1 MAHNKDNKPTIPFH
15 FLESGLRDRFLKDLS
30 VDVLL
35 ELLRDT
41 KAGPRVLFSGFRI
54 TSKNYR
60 TPIIQHKLRGQLI
73 QFEGLRVLLC
83 RAWLFAKE
91 PAFESHLD
99 KVFTAH
105 GTPDG
110 ALFQRLEKLHDGTSP
125 LELADTIVESL
136 IWTEISIDDIRILVS
151 VVNSD
156 YPNQEEL
163 AHHVEDTIRASK
175 DEPSRH
181 IERVEDAVAHAERR
195 VTKYRHEMNSLSSE
209 RNEYEDKLRE
219 GEELQHKELL
229 SIQKD
234 IAALLTRED
243 KHAESRAK
251 LETKL
256 QQLEAASKR
265 IAEGKSELIN
275 RQKRTIRKFEYEK
288 DQLQTAINALYQ
300 RERDLK
306 AAVER
311 ATHHHEKAKKNL
323 EKIQYAV
330 SVIAARRVDQKLDT
344 TLSENITKSPAVTS
358 TRKLKEWLSKVRQL
372 VATPIPGQENEIGF
386 MATPVSLAALH
397 HMTLESLESGEK
409 KFGSILRNG
418 QWIDEELALFA
429 RRRSKLLCRHDRRI
443 AAEIAL
449 SGILHSLRVD
459 NADLVD
465 RQLLAFLDVLA
476 ANPTE
481 QVKTTDMAEALQQSL
496 CMCLKQSKRSP
507 IVVSYLSRLSLLC
520 FDQFQTLFDTSNQR
534 NRWQLKQI
542 LTECY
547 GARLD
552 FEERDPSHE
561 ILHLVATEYERRE
574 SAMRSASRRWIAQAS
589 LESIAQNARP
599 FFMASISRLFQL
611 VNNESEIHKATLE
624 QGVSKPL
631 SRALKKRRPA
641 ALENLV
647 ISSVQYMMD
656 LMKVPDWAACTYAW
670 PCAFHLAEI
679 ATTAGVEAKRSFRSI
694 LEVKLEKQ
702 YHPLKSSN
710 RNCPVRLI
718 VSNVG
723 NSDARSV
730 RMLIMTNEP
739 NDQVVISNEEPEFD
753 TIVAETNIVHDFSI
767 SCPSTTDVCEL
778 EYLLQWTDESEF
790 ERSSSGALKILS
802 QRQIDWTKAQ
812 NPYSLKS
819 VRDPERLKGRAD
831 KLDMLRRSWN
841 SMDSYYITGQRRI
854 GKSSVARVYQKE
866 LLKNKKFA
874 AIYLQWGDLATEE
887 LSAICHNIC
896 YEMAELVSERYS
908 PSELE
913 RPTMASFLGNEGFVT
928 TSFFSRLNRLLGD
941 CRLFII
947 VDDFDEL
954 PLRLVASETGD
965 KLFTILRSL
974 MSKDFL
980 ALYLVGGE
988 KVPEILRRQGERL
1001 NIMHR
1006 CDLDYMK
1013 AGEGIRAL
1021 VSEPAKDIL
1030 EFDREAV
1037 DEVVHWS
1044 AGNPYYATLIC
1055 SRLFN
1060 DMARAKDYYVSSR
1073 DVRNTI
1079 STLLEE
1085 DTLSN
1090 YQHFWK
1096 DGVFLPGKL
1105 GNRQQYH
1112 NAKVLIA
1119 LARAESAAETSIS
1132 RAELRQRDD
1141 LGSLGRSDVDY
1152 AIDGLVAR
1160 KVISL
1165 HDDRVTIRVPLFA
1178 KWLSESGARTVEQ
1191 SFAET
1196 GLIEA
1201 ASSYPRGITAGEIV
1215 TVAQDLS
1222 YQTRM
1227 LNEIQVEDWLS
1238 QFGDITGQRIAYRLL
1253 RRLRKSGYF
1262 NVASMFSAFKQLH
1275 QIIISTEASS
1285 RHFAVKSK
1293 RRKATNILLSYL
1305 GQSGK
1310 SGSSCQY
1317 YYRQA
1322 NKIHSGC
1329 ALSPRQLLE
1338 TLSKSDSPQLIVFPD
1353 DILGSGQTCIEMFND
1368 FRDKMSQSKIDARRH
1383 TFYLAAVVAT
1393 EEGQKSVEKAA
1404 GDVLTVR
1411 VWKQLGEGDRAF
1423 STEAKIFDSEEQF
1436 IQARELVEEIGKEL
1450 EPKHPFG
1457 WRDGQ
1462 LLVAFEHGCPN
1473 NTLPIFYKRGRTYRG
1488 KEWRPL
1494 FPR

>member
-1 MAHNKDNKPTIPFH
+1 MAHNKDNKPPIPFH
-15 FLESGLRDRFLKDLS
+15 FLDSDLSDRFLKNLS
-30 VDVLL
+30 VDLLL

-41 KAGPRVLFSGFRI
+41 KVGPRVLFSGFRI

-60 TPIIQHKLRGQLI
+60 TPIIQKKLRGQLI
-73 QFEGLRVLLC
+73 QFKGLRVLLS

-91 PAFESHLD
+91 PTIEPHLD
-99 KVFTAH
+99 KVFTSH
-105 GTPDG
+105 GNPEE
-110 ALFQRLEKLHDGTSP
+110 ALFQRLEKLHDGANP
-125 LELADTIVESL
+125 LTLATTIVESL
-136 IWTEISIDDIRILVS
+136 IWTEVSIDDIRILVS
-151 VVNSD
+151 VMNSD

-163 AHHVEDTIRASK
+163 ATHVEETIRASR
-175 DEPSRH
+175 DDPSRY
-181 IERVEDAVAHAERR
+181 IERSEEAVAQADRR
-195 VTKYRHEMNSLSSE
+195 VTECKNEMSSLSTE
-209 RNEYEDKLRE
+209 RSAYEDKLRE

-229 SIQKD
+229 SIQKEL
-234 IAALLTRED
+234 AALLTLED
-243 KHAESRAK
+243 KQSEARAT
-251 LETKL
+251 LEAQL
-256 QQLEAASKR
+256 QKLEAAAKQT
-265 IAEGKSELIN
+265 ADDKGELTH

-288 DQLQTAINALYQ
+288 DQLQTAINALDQ
-300 RERDLK
+300 REHDLETV
-306 AAVER
+306 VER
-311 ATHHHEKAKKNL
+311 ATHHHEKVKKNL
-323 EKIQYAV
+323 EEIQHAV
-330 SVIAARRVDQKLDT
+330 SVIAAQTKDQKPDKT
-344 TLSENITKSPAVTS
+344 PPRKIPKSLTVTS
-358 TRKLKEWLSKVRQL
+358 TGELRAWLSKVRQL
-372 VATPIPGQENEIGF
+372 VATPIPGQANEIGF
-386 MATPVSLAALH
+386 MATPVSLMALH
-397 HMTLESLESGEK
+397 EMTLESGKENI
-409 KFGSILRNG
+409 GSVLRNG

-429 RRRSKLLCRHDRRI
+429 RHKSKLLCRHDRRN

-465 RQLLAFLDVLA
+465 RQLLTFLDVLA
-476 ANPTE
+476 TNPSE
-481 QVKTTDMAEALQQSL
+481 RVKMTDIVGALQQSL
-496 CMCLKQSKRSP
+496 CTCLDQWKRSP
-507 IVVSYLSRLSLLC
+507 IIASYLSRLSLLC
-520 FDQFQTLFDTSNQR
+520 FDQFQNLFDTSNQR
-534 NRWQLKQI
+534 NRLSLKQI
-542 LTECY
+542 LTECF
-547 GARLD
+547 GSQLD

-599 FFMASISRLFQL
+599 FFMASISRLLQL
-611 VNNESEIHKATLE
+611 IGNEPETYKTSLE
-624 QGVSKPL
+624 QGVSRPL
-631 SRALKKRRPA
+631 SRALKERRPA
-641 ALENLV
+641 VLEDLV
-647 ISSVQYMMD
+647 ASSVQYMVD
-656 LMKVPDWAACTYAW
+656 LMKTPHWAACAYAW
-670 PCAFHLAEI
+670 PCVLHLAEM

-710 RNCPVRLI
+710 RNCPVQLI
-718 VSNVG
+718 ISNVG
-723 NSDARSV
+723 NSDARGV
-730 RMLIMTNEP
+730 RMLIMTNEA

-753 TIVAETNIVHDFSI
+753 TIAADTNIIHDFSI

-802 QRQIDWTKAQ
+802 QRQIDWTTAQ

-819 VRDPERLKGRAD
+819 VRDPERLKGRGD
-831 KLDMLRRSWN
+831 KLDILRRSWN
-841 SMDSYYITGQRRI
+841 SMDSYCITGQRRI
-854 GKSSVARVYQKE
+854 GKSSVARVYQQE
-866 LLKNKKFA
+866 LHDNKYFA
-874 AIYLQWGDLATEE
+874 AIYLQWGDLGTDE
-887 LSAICHNIC
+887 LPAICHNIC
-896 YEMAELVSERYS
+896 YEMAELVSERYDL
-908 PSELE
+908 SELQ
-913 RPTMASFLGNEGFVT
+913 RPTMASFIGNEGFVT
-928 TSFFSRLNRLLGD
+928 TSFFSRLNRLLED

-947 VDDFDEL
+947 IDDFDEL

-1006 CDLDYMK
+1006 CDLDYIKM
-1013 AGEGIRAL
+1013 GEGIRAL
-1021 VSEPAKDIL
+1021 VTDPAKDIL

-1037 DEVVHWS
+1037 EEIVHWS
-1044 AGNPYYATLIC
+1044 AGNPYYGTLIC

-1060 DMARAKDYYVSSR
+1060 DMARAKDYYVSCR

-1079 STLLEE
+1079 GTLLEE

-1105 GNRQQYH
+1105 GERQQYH

-1132 RAELRQRDD
+1132 RGELRQRDD
-1141 LGSLGRSDVDY
+1141 LGLLGKNDVDY
-1152 AIDGLVAR
+1152 AIDGLVTR
-1160 KVISL
+1160 KVISQ
-1165 HDDRVTIRVPLFA
+1165 HDDRLKTRVPLFS

-1196 GLIEA
+1196 GLNEA
-1201 ASSYPRGITAGEIV
+1201 VSSYRRGITAGEIV
-1215 TVAQDLS
+1215 TVSQDLS
-1222 YQTRM
+1222 YQTR
-1227 LNEIQVEDWLS
+1227 LINEIQVEDWLS

-1253 RRLRKSGYF
+1253 RRLRESGYF
-1262 NVASMFSAFKQLH
+1262 NVASMFAAFKQLH

-1285 RHFAVKSK
+1285 RQFAVRS
-1293 RRKATNILLSYL
+1293 RRRRTTNILLSYL
-1305 GQSGK
+1305 GRSGK

-1322 NKIHSGC
+1322 NRIHSSC
-1329 ALSPRQLLE
+1329 AVSPRQLLD
-1338 TLSKSDSPQLIVFPD
+1338 TLSESESPQLIVFPD

-1368 FRDKMSQSKIDARRH
+1368 FRERMSQRKIDARRH

-1393 EEGQKSVEKAA
+1393 EVGQKAVENVA
-1404 GDVLTVR
+1404 GDALTVC
-1411 VWKQLGEGDRAF
+1411 VWKHLTETDRAF
-1423 STEAKIFDSEEQF
+1423 SIDAKIFDSEEQL
-1436 IQARELVEEIGKEL
+1436 IQARQLVKEIGKGL
-1450 EPKHPFG
+1450 EPKYPFG

-1473 NTLPIFYKRGRTYRG
+1473 NTLPIFYKRGKTYRG
-1488 KEWRPL
+1488 NEWRPL